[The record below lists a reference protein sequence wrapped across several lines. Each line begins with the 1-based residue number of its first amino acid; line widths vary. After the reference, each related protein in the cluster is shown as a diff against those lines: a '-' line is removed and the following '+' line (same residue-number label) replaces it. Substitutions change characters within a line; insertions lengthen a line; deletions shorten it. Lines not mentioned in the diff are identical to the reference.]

1 MSGTQL
7 FAAETMLPEVISDFR
22 GPISPGGQWLF
33 DSVGELMA
41 DSYMQEALK
50 IFAAEK
56 AEEIASLGGSLSGA
70 KKEAFEQGF
79 LNPLKARPLG
89 VMQEIID
96 YVPTTGSGFGWYGHD
111 EDDRALEYYEEA
123 KAQNALGGLTVPQK
137 IRVIH
142 ELLDGATV
150 GDEETAILDLL
161 AANPSE
167 ANQLIQANT
176 WEWLY
181 DDIDDDEH
189 KTFVRTYGPRFWPTQ
204 SLDAKREEV
213 ARLAR
218 GFTSDIA
225 EETIIIILRTCSP
238 GQVRDFN
245 DDMHLNIDLTGDNQD
260 ELDRMLAAP

>member
-1 MSGTQL
+1 
-7 FAAETMLPEVISDFR
+7 
-22 GPISPGGQWLF
+22 
-33 DSVGELMA
+33 MA
-41 DSYMQEALK
+41 DSSMQEALK

-204 SLDAKREEV
+204 SLDAKAGGGGQARARIHERHRRGDDHHHPADVLAGSGARFQRRHAPEHRSHRRQPGRARPDARRTV
-213 ARLAR
+213 GTARRARLIGGPSALRVRRGWARAR
-218 GFTSDIA
+218 G
-225 EETIIIILRTCSP
+225 P
-238 GQVRDFN
+238 
-245 DDMHLNIDLTGDNQD
+245 
-260 ELDRMLAAP
+260 